1 MTRPLPPA
9 DGWEPVPAGSLER
22 CARTWRGRER
32 RQRLVSAASF
42 LGLLLA
48 FGGAF
53 WWLLPPTAFLTAHEI
68 SCPEC
73 RELAESY
80 VKKSLAPQDQVNV
93 KAHLLHCPH
102 CVDYVNSVKT
112 IPPSAELNLEP
123 GRSRLLASMDYFA
136 AASR

>member
-1 MTRPLPPA
+1 M
-9 DGWEPVPAGSLER
+9 
-22 CARTWRGRER
+22 
-32 RQRLVSAASF
+32 RLVSAASF

-53 WWLLPPTAFLTAHEI
+53 WWLLPPTTFLRAHVI

-80 VKKSLAPQDQVNV
+80 VKKSIAPQDQVNV
-93 KAHLLHCPH
+93 KAHLSDCPH
-102 CVDYVNSVKT
+102 CVEYVNSVKT
-112 IPPSAELNLEP
+112 IPPRADLKSDP
-123 GRSRLLASMDYFA
+123 GRARLLASVDYFA